1 MRRKPK
7 VEKVRIN
14 LSIPKDILEEAE
26 YYIENFS
33 AYFTACLKNKID
45 YMHQLEQG
53 NERNN
58 ITQNKRNY
66 GDIPQKKLHSPTPQE
81 EIDEALY
88 QEKLA
93 LFLENRKR
101 YMPE

>member
-7 VEKVRIN
+7 IEKIRIN

-26 YYIENFS
+26 YYIDNFS

-45 YMHQLEQG
+45 YMHQLQQEK
-53 NERNN
+53 EKDN
-58 ITQNKRNY
+58 IIQNKRNY
-66 GDIPQKKLHSPTPQE
+66 GNIPPKNLGSPTPQE

-93 LFLENRKR
+93 LYLEQRKR

>member
-33 AYFTACLKNKID
+33 AYFTACLRNKID
-45 YMHQLEQG
+45 YMQQLEEK
-53 NERNN
+53 ERNN
-58 ITQNKRNY
+58 ITQNKRTY
-66 GDIPQKKLHSPTPQE
+66 GDMSSKKLHSSTPQE

-88 QEKLA
+88 QEKVA
-93 LFLENRKR
+93 LYLDNRKR